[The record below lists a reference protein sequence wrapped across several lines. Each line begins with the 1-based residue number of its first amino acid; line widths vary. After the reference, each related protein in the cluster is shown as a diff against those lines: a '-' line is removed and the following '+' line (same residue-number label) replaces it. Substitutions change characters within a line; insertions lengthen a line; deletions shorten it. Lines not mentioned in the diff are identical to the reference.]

1 MHVHAKMIQVREG
14 MQKYC
19 MAQLSINLNTVVT
32 FGGKFCE
39 LGVKN
44 LTSKY
49 KYASADFLFMYQK
62 TTGINR
68 S

>member
-1 MHVHAKMIQVREG
+1 
-14 MQKYC
+14 